1 MRLYGRKYM
10 SNDRNRAPSQ
20 LQSPTPLAPFGFG
33 NRSLADGKFAATAF
47 RLRRSRWAT
56 TVGGRYPLQLFEDR
70 QRPRRSHGATRTDQ
84 SRPFSARNLETRS
97 AIWTLFKSENAKCV
111 LPLMPISGRCTSV
124 TSPPCL
130 LTVSRHA
137 RAICSRARQLSCAGR
152 SVGVLTRRVVD
163 RHSAELP
170 QSPAPGGDHRSR
182 DLAHLWVLC
191 PSLARL
197 GS

>member
-10 SNDRNRAPSQ
+10 SNDGNRAPSQ

-84 SRPFSARNLETRS
+84 SRPFSKEPRNEVGNLDVVQVREREVRITLDADFREVHQGHVTTVLVDGVAPRASHLQPRTPAILRRQIRRRLDSPGCRS
-97 AIWTLFKSENAKCV
+97 PFCGASSKSC
-111 LPLMPISGRCTSV
+111 SGR
-124 TSPPCL
+124 
-130 LTVSRHA
+130 
-137 RAICSRARQLSCAGR
+137 R
-152 SVGVLTRRVVD
+152 S
-163 RHSAELP
+163 S
-170 QSPAPGGDHRSR
+170 QS
-182 DLAHLWVLC
+182 
-191 PSLARL
+191 
-197 GS
+197 